1 MHGDFVQTQE
11 RRPKQKHIKH
21 TIITETSLPDS
32 VSGGSKKFKEKR
44 KIKSPVLSY
53 NKWEPPSMNSHGRS
67 ESPMASRYETPDRSP
82 LHQVA
87 LETEVKDLRRALR
100 GFMTRLQEKDAAAKM
115 LRDWRIVALVLDR
128 LFFFV
133 YLATIIVSL
142 VTMFPST

>member
-1 MHGDFVQTQE
+1 MSDTS
-11 RRPKQKHIKH
+11 RPRVKTKHKTH
-21 TIITETSLPDS
+21 TIITETSLPNS
-32 VSGGSKKFKEKR
+32 VGGGGGGGGKKYKEKR

-67 ESPMASRYETPDRSP
+67 ESPMASRYDTPDRSP

-87 LETEVKDLRRALR
+87 LETEVKDVRRALR
-100 GFMTRLQEKDAAAKM
+100 AFMTRLQEKDAAAKM

-142 VTMFPST
+142 VTMFPKT